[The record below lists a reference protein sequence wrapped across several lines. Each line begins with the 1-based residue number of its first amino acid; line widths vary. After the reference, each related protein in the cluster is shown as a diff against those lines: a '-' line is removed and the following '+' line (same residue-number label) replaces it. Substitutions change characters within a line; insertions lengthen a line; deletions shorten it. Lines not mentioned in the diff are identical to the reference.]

1 MTPRH
6 YQSNWLQPKR
16 ATLKLP
22 GSDPKKEPRAV
33 SLDNRM
39 PSTKSELPTIKD
51 EELSASLDGRGNL
64 NSSRKSSNA
73 SSINKTA
80 FSPHE
85 QVSPQKRDNSSNGYH
100 DNTNYDGSTSKPASK
115 SSSKASSP
123 HVQSS
128 PQPRDTSFKV
138 LGDTKPASRS
148 SSKASSPHEQ
158 SSPQPRDT
166 SFKVLGDTKPTS
178 RSSSNASSSHEQIL
192 SPNNEE
198 EVSYK
203 INIGT
208 KTNSSSSSHHELLQ
222 EERLV
227 MLDYVYKVNYH
238 TRAVIPA
245 LDYYPLSIINRS
257 KKWGENIHAA
267 AYIDACTD

>member
-1 MTPRH
+1 MVT
-6 YQSNWLQPKR
+6 K
-16 ATLKLP
+16 ATIKLP
-22 GSDPKKEPRAV
+22 GSDPRKEPRAV

-64 NSSRKSSNA
+64 NPSRKS
-73 SSINKTA
+73 A

-85 QVSPQKRDNSSNGYH
+85 QASPQKRDNSSNGYH
-100 DNTNYDGSTSKPASK
+100 DSSTSKPASK

-123 HVQSS
+123 HEQSS
-128 PQPRDTSFKV
+128 PVQTRDPSFKV
-138 LGDTKPASRS
+138 IGDTKPASRS

-178 RSSSNASSSHEQIL
+178 RSSSNTS
-192 SPNNEE
+192 
-198 EVSYK
+198 
-203 INIGT
+203 
-208 KTNSSSSSHHELLQ
+208 SSSSSHHELLQ

-227 MLDYVYKVNYH
+227 MLNSVFKMNYR
-238 TRAVIPA
+238 TRT
-245 LDYYPLSIINRS
+245 IIITRS
-257 KKWGENIHAA
+257 
-267 AYIDACTD
+267 

>member
-6 YQSNWLQPKR
+6 YQSTWLQPKK
-16 ATLKLP
+16 ATIKLP
-22 GSDPKKEPRAV
+22 GSDPRKEPRAV

-51 EELSASLDGRGNL
+51 EELSASLDGRGN
-64 NSSRKSSNA
+64 
-73 SSINKTA
+73 INKTA

-85 QVSPQKRDNSSNGYH
+85 QTSPQKRDNSSNGYH

-123 HVQSS
+123 HEQSS
-128 PQPRDTSFKV
+128 PVQTRDPSFKV
-138 LGDTKPASRS
+138 IGDTKPASRS

-166 SFKVLGDTKPTS
+166 SFKVLGDTKSAS

-192 SPNNEE
+192 SPNNAE

-203 INIGT
+203 INIDSR
-208 KTNSSSSSHHELLQ
+208 TNSSSSSHHELLQ

-227 MLDYVYKVNYH
+227 MLNFVFEMNYH
-238 TRAVIPA
+238 M
-245 LDYYPLSIINRS
+245 PLMSWSAKIQS
-257 KKWGENIHAA
+257 KLYKI
-267 AYIDACTD
+267 

>member
-6 YQSNWLQPKR
+6 YQSTWLQPKK
-16 ATLKLP
+16 ATIKLP
-22 GSDPKKEPRAV
+22 GSDPRKEPRAV

-51 EELSASLDGRGNL
+51 EELSASLDGRGN
-64 NSSRKSSNA
+64 S
-73 SSINKTA
+73 KTA

-85 QVSPQKRDNSSNGYH
+85 QASPQKRDNSSNGYH

-123 HVQSS
+123 HEQSS
-128 PQPRDTSFKV
+128 PVQTRDPSFKV
-138 LGDTKPASRS
+138 IGDTKPASRS

-166 SFKVLGDTKPTS
+166 SFKVLGDTKPAS

-192 SPNNEE
+192 SPNNAE

-203 INIGT
+203 INIDSR
-208 KTNSSSSSHHELLQ
+208 TNSSSSSHHELLQ

-227 MLDYVYKVNYH
+227 TLNSISEMNLFYLIS
-238 TRAVIPA
+238 IP
-245 LDYYPLSIINRS
+245 LPNWGS
-257 KKWGENIHAA
+257 KMFRNNSSHVK
-267 AYIDACTD
+267 

>member
-6 YQSNWLQPKR
+6 YQSTWLQPKK
-16 ATLKLP
+16 ATIKLP
-22 GSDPKKEPRAV
+22 GSDPRKEPRAV

-51 EELSASLDGRGNL
+51 EELSASLDGRGN
-64 NSSRKSSNA
+64 S
-73 SSINKTA
+73 KTA

-85 QVSPQKRDNSSNGYH
+85 QASPQKRDNSSNGYH
-100 DNTNYDGSTSKPASK
+100 DNTNYDGSTSKSASK
-115 SSSKASSP
+115 
-123 HVQSS
+123 
-128 PQPRDTSFKV
+128 
-138 LGDTKPASRS
+138 S

-192 SPNNEE
+192 SPNNAE

-203 INIGT
+203 INIDSR
-208 KTNSSSSSHHELLQ
+208 TNSSSSSHHELLQ

-227 MLDYVYKVNYH
+227 TLNSISEMNLFYLIS
-238 TRAVIPA
+238 IP
-245 LDYYPLSIINRS
+245 LPNWGS
-257 KKWGENIHAA
+257 KMFRNNSSHVK
-267 AYIDACTD
+267 

>member
-1 MTPRH
+1 VTPRH
-6 YQSNWLQPKR
+6 YQSTWLQPKK
-16 ATLKLP
+16 ATIKLP
-22 GSDPKKEPRAV
+22 GSDPRKEPRAV

-51 EELSASLDGRGNL
+51 EELSASLDGRGNP

-85 QVSPQKRDNSSNGYH
+85 QASPQKRDNSSNGYH
-100 DNTNYDGSTSKPASK
+100 DNTNYGDSASKPASK

-123 HVQSS
+123 HEQSS
-128 PQPRDTSFKV
+128 PQSRDTSFKV
-138 LGDTKPASRS
+138 LGDTKHA
-148 SSKASSPHEQ
+148 
-158 SSPQPRDT
+158 
-166 SFKVLGDTKPTS
+166 S

-192 SPNNEE
+192 SPNNAE

-203 INIGT
+203 INIGSGT

-227 MLDYVYKVNYH
+227 TLDYVFKMN
-238 TRAVIPA
+238 
-245 LDYYPLSIINRS
+245 
-257 KKWGENIHAA
+257 
-267 AYIDACTD
+267 

>member
-1 MTPRH
+1 
-6 YQSNWLQPKR
+6 
-16 ATLKLP
+16 
-22 GSDPKKEPRAV
+22 
-33 SLDNRM
+33 M

-51 EELSASLDGRGNL
+51 EELSASLDGRGNS

-85 QVSPQKRDNSSNGYH
+85 QASPQKRDNSSNGYH
-100 DNTNYDGSTSKPASK
+100 DSNTNYDGGTSKPASK

-123 HVQSS
+123 HEQSS
-128 PQPRDTSFKV
+128 PVQTRDSSFKV
-138 LGDTKPASRS
+138 IGDTKPASRS

-166 SFKVLGDTKPTS
+166 SFKVLGDTKPAS
-178 RSSSNASSSHEQIL
+178 RSSSNASSSHGQIL
-192 SPNNEE
+192 SPNAE

-203 INIGT
+203 INIDGGT

-227 MLDYVYKVNYH
+227 MLNYVFKNITLGCKPRDLCPNLLSDYARGPNP
-238 TRAVIPA
+238 R
-245 LDYYPLSIINRS
+245 
-257 KKWGENIHAA
+257 
-267 AYIDACTD
+267 